1 MKKIL
6 FAAFAVV
13 AVSFASCGNQFKS
26 NVTNDS
32 TNVDTTHVD
41 SVHVDSVHVDSV
53 HVDSLNTDSAV
64 AK

>member
-41 SVHVDSVHVDSV
+41 TTHVDSV
-53 HVDSLNTDSAV
+53 HVDSLNTDSTV

>member
-32 TNVDTTHVD
+32 TNVD
-41 SVHVDSVHVDSV
+41 SV

>member
-1 MKKIL
+1 MKKKL

-41 SVHVDSVHVDSV
+41 SVHVDS
-53 HVDSLNTDSAV
+53 LNTDSAV

>member
-32 TNVDTTHVD
+32 TNVDSTNVDTT
-41 SVHVDSVHVDSV
+41 HVDSV
-53 HVDSLNTDSAV
+53 HVDSLNTDSTV

>member
-41 SVHVDSVHVDSV
+41 SVHVDSVHVDS
-53 HVDSLNTDSAV
+53 LNTDSAV

>member
-41 SVHVDSVHVDSV
+41 TTHVDSV

>member
-26 NVTNDS
+26 NVTND
-32 TNVDTTHVD
+32 TTHVD
-41 SVHVDSVHVDSV
+41 TT
-53 HVDSLNTDSAV
+53 HVDSLNTDSTV

>member
-32 TNVDTTHVD
+32 TNVDSVKVD
-41 SVHVDSVHVDSV
+41 SAN
-53 HVDSLNTDSAV
+53 VDSLKTDSAAV
-64 AK
+64 K